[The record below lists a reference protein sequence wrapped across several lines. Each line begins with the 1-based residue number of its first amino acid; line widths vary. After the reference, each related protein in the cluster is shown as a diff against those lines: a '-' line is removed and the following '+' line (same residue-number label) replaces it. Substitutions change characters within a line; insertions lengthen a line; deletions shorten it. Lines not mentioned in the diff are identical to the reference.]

1 MKLAGLVSICTAI
14 TLTGFY
20 LSYLQNKRLKVLREL
35 CAFFSET
42 GELGGTGFSDFTGI
56 FKSLAENRKYTRL
69 TFIEGV
75 LSRYDSGE
83 NLKEIWED
91 EIRQFCPFYVNYGIK
106 QLLLSFSEVFG
117 RCTRDSFIKRCEEYS
132 SFAEKILSEEE
143 KRYEKNRSITVYSG
157 ALTAAAVFFIFI

>member
-1 MKLAGLVSICTAI
+1 MSICTAI
-14 TLTGFY
+14 ALTGFY

-69 TFIEGV
+69 TFIERV
-75 LSRYDSGE
+75 ISRYDSGE

-91 EIRQFCPFYVNYGIK
+91 EVQTFCPFYINSAVK
-106 QLLLSFSEVFG
+106 PLLLSFSEVFG

-132 SFAEKILSEEE
+132 FLAGKILSEEE

-157 ALTAAAVFFIFI
+157 VLTAAAIFFILI

>member
-1 MKLAGLVSICTAI
+1 MSICTAI
-14 TLTGFY
+14 ALTGFY

-69 TFIEGV
+69 TFIERV
-75 LSRYDSGE
+75 ISRYDSGE

-91 EIRQFCPFYVNYGIK
+91 EVQTFCPFYINSGIK
-106 QLLLSFSEVFG
+106 PLLLSFSEVFG

-132 SFAEKILSEEE
+132 FLAGKILSEEE

-157 ALTAAAVFFIFI
+157 VLTAAAIFFILI